1 MNNNKF
7 IKTALRGALVLVV
20 GAFAASCTAD
30 FESINRNPLNP
41 NAEEKNRDGVDLG
54 GYFPDFEKR
63 VIPTRGPGENTDR
76 PNEYQVM
83 LNLASDNWA
92 GYFSPMVNKFNNG
105 NNFTTYYMIEG
116 WVNYSYSTAFNNIIN
131 PWMQIRDLTHVRER
145 QADGKV
151 VYKEKDLLNQS
162 VFSVAQIIKIQAMH
176 RATDMFG
183 PLPYS
188 KIGQG
193 ELRVAYDSQED
204 IYRSFFKELETAV
217 KTLTEY
223 GATSD
228 KILDGFDGVY
238 LGDVKKWIKLGN
250 SLMLRLAM
258 RVRFA
263 DANLA
268 REYATK
274 ATQHPGGLIEKTDE
288 VAQLKNSARFTYMNS
303 LKLLWDDYSDLR
315 MGATIYSYLKGYNDP
330 RIEKY
335 FRKGKNNNRTDYFA
349 VRTGVPQGAKA
360 DEYKEYSVP
369 NVEDNTPTYWM
380 KASEVYFLR
389 AEAALAGLI
398 SANAKD
404 LYNKGVAMSF
414 EENGL
419 QAGNYTTASGL
430 PSAYVDAI
438 HSNYN
443 ADAPSRISK
452 NWDAVSTDEQHLE
465 QIITQKYIAIFPDGQ
480 EAWSEWRRT
489 GYPRQITV
497 FENRTN
503 SSVANSDG
511 SKNGVRRM
519 PFPQVEKRENTA
531 NVTAAT
537 KLLGGSDNAATPL
550 WWDKNPL
557 LH

>member
-1 MNNNKF
+1 
-7 IKTALRGALVLVV
+7 
-20 GAFAASCTAD
+20 
-30 FESINRNPLNP
+30 
-41 NAEEKNRDGVDLG
+41 
-54 GYFPDFEKR
+54 
-63 VIPTRGPGENTDR
+63 
-76 PNEYQVM
+76 
-83 LNLASDNWA
+83 
-92 GYFSPMVNKFNNG
+92 
-105 NNFTTYYMIEG
+105 
-116 WVNYSYSTAFNNIIN
+116 
-131 PWMQIRDLTHVRER
+131 
-145 QADGKV
+145 
-151 VYKEKDLLNQS
+151 
-162 VFSVAQIIKIQAMH
+162 
-176 RATDMFG
+176 MFG

-204 IYRSFFKELETAV
+204 IYRSFLKELETAV

-268 REYATK
+268 REYAMK

-349 VRTGVPQGAKA
+349 VRTGVPLGAKS

-430 PSAYVDAI
+430 PAAYVDAI

-537 KLLGGSDNAATPL
+537 KLLGGADNAATPL

>member
-1 MNNNKF
+1 M
-7 IKTALRGALVLVV
+7 
-20 GAFAASCTAD
+20 
-30 FESINRNPLNP
+30 
-41 NAEEKNRDGVDLG
+41 
-54 GYFPDFEKR
+54 
-63 VIPTRGPGENTDR
+63 
-76 PNEYQVM
+76 Q
-83 LNLASDNWA
+83 
-92 GYFSPMVNKFNNG
+92 NKFNNG

-204 IYRSFFKELETAV
+204 IYRSFLKELETAV

-268 REYATK
+268 REYAMK

-349 VRTGVPQGAKA
+349 VRTGVPLGAKS
-360 DEYKEYSVP
+360 DEYKE
-369 NVEDNTPTYWM
+369 
-380 KASEVYFLR
+380 
-389 AEAALAGLI
+389 
-398 SANAKD
+398 
-404 LYNKGVAMSF
+404 
-414 EENGL
+414 
-419 QAGNYTTASGL
+419 
-430 PSAYVDAI
+430 
-438 HSNYN
+438 
-443 ADAPSRISK
+443 
-452 NWDAVSTDEQHLE
+452 
-465 QIITQKYIAIFPDGQ
+465 
-480 EAWSEWRRT
+480 
-489 GYPRQITV
+489 
-497 FENRTN
+497 
-503 SSVANSDG
+503 
-511 SKNGVRRM
+511 
-519 PFPQVEKRENTA
+519 
-531 NVTAAT
+531 
-537 KLLGGSDNAATPL
+537 
-550 WWDKNPL
+550 
-557 LH
+557 